1 MAGLRRSDAVDGYGP
16 HSYGDAFADVYD
28 DWYDGAEAAGDT
40 EHAVVA
46 LVDLAG
52 PGPVL
57 ELGVGSGRL
66 AVPLAERGIPTWGLD
81 ASPAMLD
88 RLRRRQGGDRVHA
101 VLGDMAD
108 PLAALGADPPS
119 FTVIASAFNTF
130 FLLAAPGAQLACLRG
145 AAALLA
151 SDGVVVLECFV
162 PADPQTDAARV
173 LEPRRVAI
181 DHVVL
186 TVSDHRP
193 TEQVVIG
200 QHVEL
205 RESGIRLRPWML
217 RYLTPDQL
225 DDLAGTAGLRLV
237 SRWGGWDRRPFDDTS
252 AVHLSV
258 YGSG

>member
-28 DWYDGAEAAGDT
+28 DWYDAAEAAGDT
-40 EHAVVA
+40 EHAVLT

-66 AVPLAERGIPTWGLD
+66 AVPLAERGVPTWGLD

-162 PADPQTDAARV
+162 PADPPTDAARV

-181 DHVVL
+181 DHVV
-186 TVSDHRP
+186 
-193 TEQVVIG
+193 
-200 QHVEL
+200 L